1 MRCLRFIERVFSL
14 LNMRSAIDSKERLIE
29 VATGVFAREGFAGT
43 SLRMIAIEAGVSAAL
58 LVHHFGSKQ
67 KLIEE
72 TIATTLGEWM
82 SEKDHLIELP
92 LSEALTQWP
101 LTAESGKQ
109 KLEFFK
115 QVMLAGGKPAE
126 QLLVRMQLETKQRLE
141 AMGATGSMRQLKDLD
156 TSSLLMA
163 IYGLAPLLMS
173 ETIRKI
179 LGGDITDG
187 AIAEKLAK
195 SSMELFALYQ
205 GGQNPPST
213 NQKAGEK

>member
-1 MRCLRFIERVFSL
+1 
-14 LNMRSAIDSKERLIE
+14 MRSAIDSKERLIE
-29 VATGVFAREGFAGT
+29 VATGVFAREGFTGT

-72 TIATTLGEWM
+72 TIATTLGGWM

-92 LSEALTQWP
+92 LSEALAQWP
-101 LTAESGKQ
+101 LTAENGKQ
-109 KLEFFK
+109 RLQFFK

-126 QLLVRMQLETKQRLE
+126 QLLTRMQLETKGRLD
-141 AMGATGSMRQLKDLD
+141 ALASKGSMRELEDPD
-156 TSSLLMA
+156 TGALLMA

-187 AIAEKLAK
+187 VIAEKLAK

>member
-1 MRCLRFIERVFSL
+1 MRCLRFIERLFSL

-29 VATGVFAREGFAGT
+29 VAAGVFAREGFSGT
-43 SLRMIAIEAGVSAAL
+43 SLRMIAVEAGVSAAL

-72 TIATTLGEWM
+72 TIAVTLGEWM
-82 SEKDHLIELP
+82 AEKDHLIELP
-92 LSEALTQWP
+92 LSEALGQWP
-101 LTAESGKQ
+101 QTAEGGKQ
-109 KLEFFK
+109 KLAFFK
-115 QVMLAGGKPAE
+115 QVMLAGGKPA
-126 QLLVRMQLETKQRLE
+126 QLLLERMQQETKPRLA
-141 AMGATGSMRQLKDLD
+141 AMGAAGSMRSLEDLE
-156 TSSLLMA
+156 TGSLLMA

-173 ETIRKI
+173 DTIKKI

>member
-1 MRCLRFIERVFSL
+1 
-14 LNMRSAIDSKERLIE
+14 MRSAIDSKERLIE

-72 TIATTLGEWM
+72 TITTTLGEWM

-92 LSEALTQWP
+92 LSEALAQWP
-101 LTAESGKQ
+101 LTAENGKQ
-109 KLEFFK
+109 RLQFFK

>member
-1 MRCLRFIERVFSL
+1 MRCLRFIERLFSL

-29 VATGVFAREGFAGT
+29 VAAGVFAREGFSGT
-43 SLRMIAIEAGVSAAL
+43 SLRMIAVEAGVSAAL

-72 TIATTLGEWM
+72 TIAVTLGEWM
-82 SEKDHLIELP
+82 AEKDHLIELP
-92 LSEALTQWP
+92 LSEALAQWP
-101 LTAESGKQ
+101 QTAEGGKQ
-109 KLEFFK
+109 KLAFFK
-115 QVMLAGGKPAE
+115 QVMLAGGKPA
-126 QLLVRMQLETKQRLE
+126 QLLLLRMQQETKQRLA
-141 AMGATGSMRQLKDLD
+141 AMSAAGSMRSLEDLE
-156 TSSLLMA
+156 TGSLLMA

-173 ETIRKI
+173 DTIKKI

>member
-1 MRCLRFIERVFSL
+1 MRCLRFIERLFSL

-29 VATGVFAREGFAGT
+29 VAAGVFAREGFSGT
-43 SLRMIAIEAGVSAAL
+43 SLRMIAVEAGVSAAL

-72 TIATTLGEWM
+72 TIAVTLGEWM
-82 SEKDHLIELP
+82 AEKDHLIELP
-92 LSEALTQWP
+92 LSEALAQWP
-101 LTAESGKQ
+101 QTAEGGKQ
-109 KLEFFK
+109 KLAFFK
-115 QVMLAGGKPAE
+115 QVMLAGGKPA
-126 QLLVRMQLETKQRLE
+126 QLLLERMQQETKQRLA
-141 AMGATGSMRQLKDLD
+141 AMGAAGSMRSLEDLE
-156 TSSLLMA
+156 TGSLLMA

-173 ETIRKI
+173 DTIKKI

>member
-1 MRCLRFIERVFSL
+1 MSFLRFTERVFSL

-29 VATGVFAREGFAGT
+29 VAAGVFAREGFGGT
-43 SLRMIAIEAGVSAAL
+43 SLRMIAVEAGVSAAL

-72 TIATTLGEWM
+72 TIAVTLGEWM
-82 SEKDHLIELP
+82 AEKDHLIELP
-92 LSEALTQWP
+92 LSEALSHWP
-101 LTAESGKQ
+101 QKAEGGKQ
-109 KLEFFK
+109 KLDFFK
-115 QVMLAGGKPAE
+115 QVMLAGGKPA
-126 QLLVRMQLETKQRLE
+126 QLLLERMQIETKQRLA
-141 AMGATGSMRQLKDLD
+141 AMSESGSMRSLQDLE
-156 TSSLLMA
+156 TGSLLMA

-173 ETIRKI
+173 DTIKKI

-205 GGQNPPST
+205 GGQNPPSI
-213 NQKAGEK
+213 NKKAGEK